1 MLAATDTELLSF
13 KNWTLRVRA
22 SKSASPRLLVL
33 IHGFTGDENSMWVF
47 TRGLPS
53 NYWMIAPR
61 APYAADTNGFSWRP
75 PQLETFGRPSLE
87 MLRPA
92 VDELIRLIDEY
103 STSVKLDAKQF
114 DMMGFSQGAVMVNAL
129 GMLYPQRVRKM
140 AVLAGFLPSDMEGI
154 VAQKPLAGKIIFV
167 AHGTEDQTVPIERA
181 LASIE
186 ALKKA
191 GAHVI
196 YCEDQVG
203 HKLSANCLHA
213 LEEYLQD

>member
-1 MLAATDTELLSF
+1 MT
-13 KNWTLRVRA
+13 
-22 SKSASPRLLVL
+22 
-33 IHGFTGDENSMWVF
+33 
-47 TRGLPS
+47 
-53 NYWMIAPR
+53 APR
-61 APYAADTNGFSWRP
+61 ALCCGDTSGLFWRP

-103 STSVKLDAKQF
+103 SASVKLDAKQF

-140 AVLAGFLPSDMEGI
+140 AVLAGFVPSGMEEI
-154 VAQKPLAGKIIFV
+154 IPKKPLAGSNILV
-167 AHGTEDQTVPIERA
+167 AHGTEDHTVPIERA
-181 LASIE
+181 LVSIE
-186 ALKKA
+186 YLEQA

-203 HKLSANCLHA
+203 HKVSA
-213 LEEYLQD
+213 

>member
-1 MLAATDTELLSF
+1 
-13 KNWTLRVRA
+13 
-22 SKSASPRLLVL
+22 
-33 IHGFTGDENSMWVF
+33 
-47 TRGLPS
+47 
-53 NYWMIAPR
+53 
-61 APYAADTNGFSWRP
+61 
-75 PQLETFGRPSLE
+75 

-103 STSVKLDAKQF
+103 SASVKLDAKQF

-140 AVLAGFLPSDMEGI
+140 AVLGGFLPSDMEGI
-154 VAQKPLAGKIIFV
+154 VAQKPFAGKIIFV
-167 AHGTEDQTVPIERA
+167 PHGTEDQTVPIERA

-186 ALKKA
+186 ALKKD